1 MVQRASSETP
11 SLSGNNRESSR
22 MNLGIGYTAYQ
33 GGYNKLFTQVC
44 LSSITYPASIYR
56 HYSIAN
62 TVCTFV
68 KSIGNIERI
77 NCFKHSYLS

>member
-44 LSSITYPASIYR
+44 LSSIIYSAR
-56 HYSIAN
+56 IHRRYS
-62 TVCTFV
+62 TVTTLCALGPNQS
-68 KSIGNIERI
+68 KI
-77 NCFKHSYLS
+77 SYKFTSV